1 MADQELKKRILVTED
16 EEIVRY
22 TLCTILNRLGYET
35 LEASH
40 GGVALETLK
49 NEKVDMILVDLMM
62 PEIDGFQVISH
73 VSKTYPEIP
82 IIAVSGLNDVQEVVK
97 AIRQGAWDYILKP
110 VSKLDIFQ
118 HSLERSFERAQLLRD
133 NRLQREHLMKVNQ
146 ELSDVITKLEEDEK
160 SGRRI
165 QFQLLPLEIQM
176 FGNYEFSRHLIPS
189 TFLSGDFLD
198 YFAIDDTHIGFYI
211 ADVSGH
217 GVSSAFVTVLLKSFM
232 SRQLREY
239 FDEGDRTIFSPSK
252 ILQELNAEILYQNID
267 KFLTIFF
274 GVIDTE
280 QHTMLCANGGQYPF
294 PIIYNGKSKFIPQ
307 KSFPIGVFDFTQYEE
322 IEIPLSD
329 EFALYLVSDGIL
341 DLLDYPTPHEKN
353 NYLLAQMNSLD
364 LTLDEL
370 VKKFDFTSEHV
381 PDDITFLKVRKY
393 PGK

>member
-1 MADQELKKRILVTED
+1 MQKSDIKKRILVTED

-40 GGVALETLK
+40 GGIALETLK
-49 NEKVDMILVDLMM
+49 HESVDMILVDLMM
-62 PEIDGFQVISH
+62 PEVNGFQVIAQ
-73 VSKTYPEIP
+73 VSQKYPEIP

-118 HSLERSFERAQLLRD
+118 HSLERSFERAHLLRD
-133 NRLQREHLMKVNQ
+133 NRMQREHLIKANQ
-146 ELSDVITKLEEDEK
+146 ELNDMIYKLEEDEK

-176 FGNYEFSRHLIPS
+176 FGDYEFSRHLIPS

-232 SRQLREY
+232 SRQLRE
-239 FDEGDRTIFSPSK
+239 FADEGDQTILSPSK
-252 ILQELNAEILYQNID
+252 ILKELNEEILYQKID

-280 QHTMLCANGGQYPF
+280 KQTMLCANGGQYPF
-294 PIIYNGKSKFIPQ
+294 PIMFDGKCKFIPQ
-307 KSFPIGVFDFTQYEE
+307 KSFPIGVFDFTQYEDV
-322 IEIPLSD
+322 EIPLAD

-341 DLLDYPTPHEKN
+341 DLLDYPTPQEKN
-353 NYLLAQMNSLD
+353 DYLLAQMQSLD
-364 LTLDEL
+364 LTLEEL
-370 VKKFDFTSEHV
+370 VGKFDISGEHV

-393 PGK
+393 SGK